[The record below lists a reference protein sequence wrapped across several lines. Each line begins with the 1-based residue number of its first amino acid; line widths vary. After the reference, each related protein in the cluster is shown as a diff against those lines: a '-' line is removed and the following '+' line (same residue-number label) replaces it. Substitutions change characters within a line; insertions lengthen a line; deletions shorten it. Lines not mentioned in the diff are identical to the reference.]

1 MNHDQESHS
10 HGIDKDVVRKHLGGT
25 KDTHQGHGSHG
36 GLGVYLGVFV
46 ALCVLTLLSFVVG
59 NSQVLRDK
67 APQVMWAAM
76 MAVSCA
82 KAMLV
87 MLFFMHLKWEA
98 NWKYVLTVPASMMSL
113 FLVLMLVPDVGRRT
127 RNYSDDRWLHSAKPV
142 VHHVGHDKEHGKDEH
157 GHSHDGEAGHSH
169 DEKGQDVKGTGEAAP
184 KGND

>member
-1 MNHDQESHS
+1 MNHSHEE
-10 HGIDKDVVRKHLGGT
+10 HGIDKNVVRKHLGGT
-25 KDTHQGHGSHG
+25 TDAHASHG
-36 GLGVYLGVFV
+36 GLGVYLMVFV
-46 ALCVLTLLSFVVG
+46 SLCILTLLSFLVG
-59 NSQVLRDK
+59 NSSVLREK

-127 RNYSDDRWLHSAKPV
+127 RNYSDDRWLYAAEPV
-142 VHHVGHDKEHGKDEH
+142 VKHADEHHDETGDH
-157 GHSHDGEAGHSH
+157 GHSHDGKAGHNHSETKH
-169 DEKGQDVKGTGEAAP
+169 AEPATKGDGTGS
-184 KGND
+184 

>member
-1 MNHDQESHS
+1 MNHGQESES

-25 KDTHQGHGSHG
+25 KDTHQGHG
-36 GLGVYLGVFV
+36 GLGVYLMVFV
-46 ALCVLTLLSFVVG
+46 SLCILTLLSFLVG
-59 NSQVLRDK
+59 NSQVLREK

-113 FLVLMLVPDVGRRT
+113 FLVLMLVPDIGRRT
-127 RNYSDDRWLHSAKPV
+127 RNYSDDRWLYAAEPV
-142 VHHVGHDKEHGKDEH
+142 VHHATDHHNEAGDH
-157 GHSHDGEAGHSH
+157 GHSHDGGAGHSH
-169 DEKGQDVKGTGEAAP
+169 SEPGHTEPAAKGDGTGS
-184 KGND
+184 

>member
-1 MNHDQESHS
+1 MNHDQESES
-10 HGIDKDVVRKHLGGT
+10 HGIDKGVVRQHLGGT
-25 KDTHQGHGSHG
+25 KNTSAEHGSHG
-36 GLGVYLGVFV
+36 GLGVYLMVFV

-59 NSQVLRDK
+59 NSQVLREK

-113 FLVLMLVPDVGRRT
+113 FLVLMLVPDIGRRT
-127 RNYSDDRWLHSAKPV
+127 RNYSDERWLHSATPV
-142 VHHVGHDKEHGKDEH
+142 AHKQDHHDDA
-157 GHSHDGEAGHSH
+157 HSESHSGDASHTH
-169 DEKGQDVKGTGEAAP
+169 DEKGGAAEPPKGTNRGS
-184 KGND
+184 

>member
-1 MNHDQESHS
+1 MGHDKKEVERQHL
-10 HGIDKDVVRKHLGGT
+10 GPTTNIDKHA
-25 KDTHQGHGSHG
+25 SHG
-36 GLGVYLGVFV
+36 GLGTYIAVFV
-46 ALCVLTLLSFVVG
+46 SLCVLTLLSFLVG
-59 NSQVLRDK
+59 NSQSLRVN

-127 RNYSDDRWLHSAKPV
+127 RTYSDERWLYSATPRAA
-142 VHHVGHDKEHGKDEH
+142 HTDEH
-157 GHSHDGEAGHSH
+157 HDEHHEGHSHDAPA
-169 DEKGQDVKGTGEAAP
+169 EKK
-184 KGND
+184 

>member
-1 MNHDQESHS
+1 MNHDNQSES

-25 KDTHQGHGSHG
+25 KDTSAKHESHG

-46 ALCVLTLLSFVVG
+46 ALCVLTLLSFLVG
-59 NSQVLRDK
+59 NSQVLREK

-113 FLVLMLVPDVGRRT
+113 FLVLMLVPDIGRRT

-142 VHHVGHDKEHGKDEH
+142 VHHVEHEGEHGDDH
-157 GHSHDGEAGHSH
+157 AHSHDGDAGHSH
-169 DEKGQDVKGTGEAAP
+169 SEKSDSEK
-184 KGND
+184 K